1 MVSYAGKGTE
11 WLREEKERLGRAA
24 ARREAVQMQVLV
36 VEDEARLAETLAQLL
51 REQNYRVDV
60 VYNGGDGLAYAE
72 SGQYDVIVLDVMLPG
87 IDGYEVA
94 RTLRRKKNGTPILM
108 LTARSEVADKVA
120 GLDCGADDYMT
131 KPFAPEELLARV
143 RALTRRQGEVA
154 LEELTCYDLRLE
166 LANHTLNCGT
176 KSVRLSPK
184 EFEVLRLLMSA
195 PGGVIPKDQL
205 ISRVWG
211 LESEAED
218 NNAEAYIS
226 FLRKKL
232 LYLGS
237 AAAINTLRKVG
248 YRLEA
253 GNRK

>member
-1 MVSYAGKGTE
+1 
-11 WLREEKERLGRAA
+11 
-24 ARREAVQMQVLV
+24 MQVLV
-36 VEDEARLAETLAQLL
+36 VEDEVRLAETLAQLL
-51 REQNYRVDV
+51 REQKYMVDV
-60 VYNGGDGLAYAE
+60 VNNGRDGLSYAE

-94 RTLRRKKNGTPILM
+94 RTLRREKNATPILM

-154 LEELTCYDLRLE
+154 LEELACFDLRLE
-166 LANHTLNCGT
+166 LAAHTLNCGA

-184 EFEVLRLLMSA
+184 EFDVLRLLMSA

-211 LESEAED
+211 IESDAED
-218 NNAEAYIS
+218 NNVEAYIS

-232 LYLGS
+232 FYLGS
-237 AAAINTLRKVG
+237 VAAITTLRKVG
-248 YRLEA
+248 YRLEEPDE
-253 GNRK
+253 K